1 MINLPNLGDLLR
13 YLKENSKNFVYSFLL
28 SLIFA
33 GGIYLISNSD
43 TKITSDTTD
52 GFQYEFNFIIENQVG
67 SLINNPKT
75 LKYVI
80 NKHILENKDSF
91 GKIDYKTL
99 LEDYEVVYDSD
110 IAVMTLKTKE
120 NNADIFYKIIKSKE
134 STYFSNK
141 NVYLLDPEVIKS
153 SEVIATEA
161 TVPNGKISKPK
172 LVIILAI
179 TIILIT
185 LIIGVIFTWLKEIK
199 SKEIT
204 SQFSLNSDKSILN
217 LEKHNLSSSEI
228 KTIISNLLN
237 ENEDG
242 DVIILAESSDFVS
255 KIGMNDYNQ
264 FIFQTIASETLTLQ
278 SVKEVIILV
287 EKKKTSKLWYNVQLE
302 LLKNRDLK
310 ITTIYVGM

>member
-13 YLKENSKNFVYSFLL
+13 YLKDNRKSFVYSFLL

-43 TKITSDTTD
+43 TKIANDTTD
-52 GFQYEFNFIIENQVG
+52 GYQYEFNFIIENQVG

-80 NKHILENKDSF
+80 NKYILENKDSF
-91 GKIDYKTL
+91 GKENYKTL
-99 LEDYEVVYDSD
+99 LEEYDIVYDSET
-110 IAVMTLKTKE
+110 AVMTLKTKE

-153 SEVIATEA
+153 NEVTTAEA
-161 TVPNGKISKPK
+161 TLPTGKLSKTK

-185 LIIGVIFTWLKEIK
+185 LIFGVIFSWLKEIK

-204 SQFSLNSDKSILN
+204 NQFVLNSDRSILN

-237 ENEDG
+237 ENTDSSVILLTED
-242 DVIILAESSDFVS
+242 SDFVG
-255 KIGMNDYNQ
+255 KIDMNDYNQ
-264 FIFQTIASETLTLQ
+264 LILQNIASDSLNLRN
-278 SVKEVIILV
+278 VKEVIIIV
-287 EKKKTSKLWYNVQLE
+287 EKKKTSKLWYNIQLE